1 MTGIIYAIIALSVL
15 IVVHEFGHFII
26 ARLVNVKV
34 ITFSLGFGKKLFKW
48 KKGETEYAVSAMP
61 LGGYVKLLGESPDE
75 EVPEEEKERSFTN
88 KTPFQRFLI
97 VFAGPFFNLVF
108 ALLIIYFSL
117 TINGYG
123 ILPARIEN
131 VMEGY
136 PAHTAG
142 VIAGDSILEING
154 TKIDDWHDLIREV
167 TFADVT
173 PMKFVFKRGNGIYET
188 TITPIEVEEKGE
200 LGNITKRKK
209 IGVEGPKEIIWKK
222 ENPLSAFPKSI
233 EVTYMMT
240 HNMIRGI
247 YHMIV
252 GDISTDE
259 IGGPIA
265 ILQLTGKQA
274 KKGIWSLVTFVAFI
288 SINLGILNL
297 LPIPVLDG
305 GHILFNFIEFV
316 TRRKVSEKVINIAQK
331 IGLTLLIMLM
341 VFAFYNDIRR
351 LVETPPEFL
360 KKIPGYQKLFPSK
373 SSP

>member
-1 MTGIIYAIIALSVL
+1 
-15 IVVHEFGHFII
+15 
-26 ARLVNVKV
+26 
-34 ITFSLGFGKKLFKW
+34 
-48 KKGETEYAVSAMP
+48 MP

-117 TINGYG
+117 IFNGYG
-123 ILPARIEN
+123 TLPAKIDK

-136 PAHTAG
+136 PAHAAG
-142 VIAGDSILEING
+142 VKAGDKILEING
-154 TKIDDWHDLIREV
+154 IKINDWHDLSREV
-167 TFADVT
+167 AFSDKA
-173 PMKFVFKRGNGIYET
+173 PMRFLFQRDTATYET
-188 TITPIEVEEKGE
+188 TITPVEVEEKGQ

-209 IGVEGPKEIIWKK
+209 IGVEGPKEIVWKK
-222 ENPLSAFPKSI
+222 ENPISAIPKSI
-233 EVTYMMT
+233 EDTYKMT
-240 HNMIRGI
+240 QTMLRGI
-247 YHMIV
+247 YHMII
-252 GDISTDE
+252 GDISTKE

-274 KKGIWSLVTFVAFI
+274 KNGMWSLFIFVAFI

-305 GHILFNFIEFV
+305 GHILFNLIEIV
-316 TRRKVSEKVINIAQK
+316 TRRKVSEKTVEIAQK
-331 IGLTLLIMLM
+331 IGLTLLVMLM
-341 VFAFYNDIRR
+341 VFAFYNDFRR
-351 LVETPPEFL
+351 LIETPGFL
-360 KKIPGYQKLFPSK
+360 EKIPGYLRFFSSK

>member
-1 MTGIIYAIIALSVL
+1 MTGFIYAIIALSIL
-15 IVVHEFGHFII
+15 IIVHEFGHFII

-34 ITFSLGFGKKLFKW
+34 ITFSLGFGKKLLSW
-48 KKGETEYAVSAMP
+48 KKGETEYTISAMP

-75 EVPEEEKERSFTN
+75 KVPEDEKERSFTN

-108 ALLIIYFSL
+108 ALLIF
-117 TINGYG
+117 NGYG
-123 ILPARIEN
+123 TLPAKIDK

-136 PAHTAG
+136 PAHAAG
-142 VIAGDSILEING
+142 VQAGDKILAING
-154 TKIDDWHDLIREV
+154 IKIDDWHDLSREV
-167 TFADVT
+167 AFSDKA
-173 PMKFVFKRGNGIYET
+173 PMRFLFQRDDKTYET

-222 ENPLSAFPKSI
+222 ENPISAIPKSI
-233 EVTYMMT
+233 EDTYVMT
-240 HNMIRGI
+240 QTMLRGI
-247 YHMIV
+247 YHMIM
-252 GDISTDE
+252 GDISTKE

-274 KKGIWSLVTFVAFI
+274 KNGVWSLALFVAFI

-305 GHILFNFIEFV
+305 GHILFNFIEII
-316 TRRKVSEKVINIAQK
+316 TRRKVSEKAIDIAQK

-351 LVETPPEFL
+351 LVETKGFL
-360 KKIPGYQKLFPSK
+360 EKMTDLFKFFSSK

>member
-1 MTGIIYAIIALSVL
+1 MIGFIYAIIALSVL
-15 IVVHEFGHFII
+15 IIVHEFGHFII

-34 ITFSLGFGKKLFKW
+34 ITFSLGFGKKLLSW
-48 KKGETEYAVSAMP
+48 KKGETEYAISAMP

-117 TINGYG
+117 IFNGYG
-123 ILPARIEN
+123 TLPAKIDR

-136 PAHTAG
+136 PAQAAG
-142 VIAGDSILEING
+142 VKAGDTILAINNI
-154 TKIDDWHDLIREV
+154 KINDWHDLTREV
-167 TFADVT
+167 AFNKGA
-173 PMKFVFKRGNGIYET
+173 MRFLFERGGTTYET
-188 TITPIEVEEKGE
+188 TITPVEVEEKGE

-209 IGVEGPKEIIWKK
+209 VGIEAPKEIIWKK
-222 ENPLSAFPKSI
+222 ENPISAIPKSI
-233 EVTYMMT
+233 EDTYMMT
-240 HNMIRGI
+240 HTMLRGI
-247 YHMIV
+247 YHMII
-252 GDISTDE
+252 GDISTKE

-274 KKGIWSLVTFVAFI
+274 KNGIWSLFMFVAFI

-305 GHILFNFIEFV
+305 GHILFNFIEIV
-316 TRRKVSEKVINIAQK
+316 TRRKVSEKTIDIAQK
-331 IGLTLLIMLM
+331 VGLTLLIMLM
-341 VFAFYNDIRR
+341 VFAFYNDIMR
-351 LVETPPEFL
+351 LVQTGFL
-360 KKIPGYQKLFPSK
+360 EKIPGYKFFFPK

>member
-1 MTGIIYAIIALSVL
+1 MTGFIYAIIALSVL
-15 IVVHEFGHFII
+15 IIVHEFGHFII

-34 ITFSLGFGKKLFKW
+34 ITFSLGFGKKLFSW
-48 KKGETEYAVSAMP
+48 KKGETEYAISAMP

-117 TINGYG
+117 IFNGYG
-123 ILPARIEN
+123 TLPAKIDGI
-131 VMEGY
+131 MEGY

-142 VIAGDSILEING
+142 VKAGDKIIKING
-154 TKIDDWHDLIREV
+154 IKINDWHDLSREV
-167 TFADVT
+167 AFADKA
-173 PMKFVFKRGNGIYET
+173 PMRFLLQRGDTTYET

-209 IGVEGPKEIIWKK
+209 IGVIGPKEIVWKK
-222 ENPLSAFPKSI
+222 ENPISAVPKSI
-233 EVTYMMT
+233 EDTYMMT
-240 HNMIRGI
+240 QTMLRGI
-247 YHMIV
+247 YHMII
-252 GDISTDE
+252 GDISTKE

-274 KKGIWSLVTFVAFI
+274 KNGMWSLLIFVAFI

-305 GHILFNFIEFV
+305 GHILFNFIEII
-316 TRRKVSEKVINIAQK
+316 TRRKVSEKTIDIAQK

-351 LVETPPEFL
+351 LVETKGFL
-360 KKIPGYQKLFPSK
+360 EKITGYLKFFSSK

>member
-1 MTGIIYAIIALSVL
+1 MTGFIYAIIALSIL
-15 IVVHEFGHFII
+15 IIVHEFGHFII

-34 ITFSLGFGKKLFKW
+34 VTFSLGFGKKLLHW
-48 KKGETEYAVSAMP
+48 KKGETEYAISAMP

-75 EVPEEEKERSFTN
+75 EVPVEEKERSFTN

-117 TINGYG
+117 IFNGYG
-123 ILPARIEN
+123 TLPAKIDK

-136 PAHTAG
+136 PAQAAG
-142 VIAGDSILEING
+142 VMAGDRILEING
-154 TKIDDWHDLIREV
+154 IKINDWHDLTREV
-167 TFADVT
+167 AFNKGT
-173 PMKFVFKRGNGIYET
+173 MKFVLQRGNTTYEAK
-188 TITPIEVEEKGE
+188 ITPIEVEEKGE
-200 LGNITKRKK
+200 LGGITKRKK
-209 IGVEGPKEIIWKK
+209 IGVEGPKEIVWKK
-222 ENPLSAFPKSI
+222 ESPVTAIPKSI
-233 EVTYMMT
+233 EDTYVMT
-240 HNMIRGI
+240 QTMLRGI
-247 YHMIV
+247 YHMII
-252 GDISTDE
+252 GDISTKE

-274 KKGIWSLVTFVAFI
+274 KNGMWSLFIFVAFI

-305 GHILFNFIEFV
+305 GHILFNFIEIV
-316 TRRKVSEKVINIAQK
+316 TRRKVSEKTIDIAQK

-341 VFAFYNDIRR
+341 ALAFYNDLHR
-351 LVETPPEFL
+351 LVETNGFL
-360 KKIPGYQKLFPSK
+360 KNWMTGFHFFSSK

>member
-15 IVVHEFGHFII
+15 IVVHEFGHFIV

-34 ITFSLGFGKKLFKW
+34 ITFSLGFGKKLLRW

-61 LGGYVKLLGESPDE
+61 LGGYVKLLGESPEE

-142 VIAGDSILEING
+142 VMAGDSVLKING

-167 TFADVT
+167 TFADLT
-173 PMKFVFKRGNGIYET
+173 PMKFVFQRGNSIFET

-209 IGVEGPKEIIWKK
+209 IGPKEIIWKK
-222 ENPLSAFPKSI
+222 ENPISAFPKSI

-265 ILQLTGKQA
+265 IFQLTGKQA

-316 TRRKVSEKVINIAQK
+316 TRRKVSEKVIDVAQK
-331 IGLTLLIMLM
+331 IGLTLLVMLM

-351 LVETPPEFL
+351 LAETSGFL
-360 KKIPGYQKLFPSK
+360 EKIPGYHKLFSPKPS
-373 SSP
+373 P

>member
-1 MTGIIYAIIALSVL
+1 MTGFIYAVIALSVL
-15 IVVHEFGHFII
+15 IIVHEFGHFIV

-34 ITFSLGFGKKLFKW
+34 ITFSLGFGKKLLSW
-48 KKGETEYAVSAMP
+48 KRGETEYAISAMP

-117 TINGYG
+117 IFNGYG
-123 ILPARIEN
+123 TLPARIDK

-136 PAHTAG
+136 PAQAAG
-142 VIAGDSILEING
+142 VMAGDKIIEING
-154 TKIDDWHDLIREV
+154 IKIRDWQDLTREV
-167 TFADVT
+167 AFADKT
-173 PMKFVFKRGNGIYET
+173 PMKFRFQRGDSTYET
-188 TITPIEVEEKGE
+188 TITPVEVEEKGE
-200 LGNITKRKK
+200 LGNITRRKK
-209 IGVEGPKEIIWKK
+209 IGVEGPREIIWKK
-222 ENPLSAFPKSI
+222 ENPISAVPKSI
-233 EVTYMMT
+233 EDTYAMT
-240 HNMIRGI
+240 RTMLRGI

-252 GDISTDE
+252 GDISTKE

-274 KKGIWSLVTFVAFI
+274 KNGMWSLFIFVAFI

-305 GHILFNFIEFV
+305 GHILFNFIEIV
-316 TRRKVSEKVINIAQK
+316 TRRKVSERTIDIAQK

-351 LVETPPEFL
+351 LVETKGFL
-360 KKIPGYQKLFPSK
+360 EKMTGFFKFFSSK

>member
-1 MTGIIYAIIALSVL
+1 MIGFIYAIIALSVL
-15 IVVHEFGHFII
+15 IIVHEFGHFIV

-34 ITFSLGFGKKLFKW
+34 ITFSLCFGKKLIHW
-48 KKGETEYAVSAMP
+48 TKGETEYAISAMP

-117 TINGYG
+117 IFNGYG
-123 ILPARIEN
+123 TLPAKIDK

-136 PAHTAG
+136 PAHAAG
-142 VIAGDSILEING
+142 VKAGDKILEING
-154 TKIDDWHDLIREV
+154 IKINDWHDLSREV
-167 TFADVT
+167 AFSDKA
-173 PMKFVFKRGNGIYET
+173 PMRFLFQRDTATYET
-188 TITPIEVEEKGE
+188 TITPIEVEEKGQ
-200 LGNITKRKK
+200 LGNISKRKK
-209 IGVEGPKEIIWKK
+209 IGVEGPKEIVWKK
-222 ENPLSAFPKSI
+222 ENPISAIPKSI
-233 EVTYMMT
+233 EDTYKMT
-240 HNMIRGI
+240 QTMLRGI
-247 YHMIV
+247 YHMII
-252 GDISTDE
+252 GDISTKE

-274 KKGIWSLVTFVAFI
+274 KNGMWSLFIFVAFI

-305 GHILFNFIEFV
+305 GHILFNLIEIV
-316 TRRKVSEKVINIAQK
+316 TRRKVSEKTIEIAQK
-331 IGLTLLIMLM
+331 IGLTLLVMLM
-341 VFAFYNDIRR
+341 AFAFYNDFRR
-351 LVETPPEFL
+351 LIETPGFL
-360 KKIPGYQKLFPSK
+360 EKIPGYLRFFSSK

>member
-1 MTGIIYAIIALSVL
+1 MTGFIYAIIALSIL
-15 IVVHEFGHFII
+15 IIVHEFGHFII

-34 ITFSLGFGKKLFKW
+34 ITFSLGFGKKLLSW
-48 KKGETEYAVSAMP
+48 KKGETEYAISAMP

-75 EVPEEEKERSFTN
+75 KVPEDEKERSFTN

-117 TINGYG
+117 IFNGYG
-123 ILPARIEN
+123 TLPAKIDK

-136 PAHTAG
+136 PAHAAG
-142 VIAGDSILEING
+142 VQAGDKILAING
-154 TKIDDWHDLIREV
+154 IKINDWHDLSREV
-167 TFADVT
+167 AFSDKA
-173 PMKFVFKRGNGIYET
+173 PMRFLFQRDDKTYET

-222 ENPLSAFPKSI
+222 ENPISAIPKSI
-233 EVTYMMT
+233 EDTYVMT
-240 HNMIRGI
+240 QTMLRGI
-247 YHMIV
+247 YHMIM
-252 GDISTDE
+252 GDISTKE

-274 KKGIWSLVTFVAFI
+274 KNGVWSLALFVAFI

-305 GHILFNFIEFV
+305 GHILFNFIEII
-316 TRRKVSEKVINIAQK
+316 TRRKVSEKVIDIAQK

-351 LVETPPEFL
+351 LVETKGFL
-360 KKIPGYQKLFPSK
+360 EKMTDLFKFFSSK

>member
-1 MTGIIYAIIALSVL
+1 MTGFIYAVIALSVL
-15 IVVHEFGHFII
+15 IIVHEFGHFIV

-34 ITFSLGFGKKLFKW
+34 ITFSLGFGKKLLSW
-48 KKGETEYAVSAMP
+48 KRGETEYAISAMP

-117 TINGYG
+117 IFNGYG
-123 ILPARIEN
+123 TLPARIDK

-136 PAHTAG
+136 PAQAAG
-142 VIAGDSILEING
+142 VMAGDKIIEING
-154 TKIDDWHDLIREV
+154 IKIRDWQVLTREV
-167 TFADVT
+167 AFADKT
-173 PMKFVFKRGNGIYET
+173 PMKFRFQRGDSTYET
-188 TITPIEVEEKGE
+188 TITPVEVEEKGE
-200 LGNITKRKK
+200 LGNITRRKK
-209 IGVEGPKEIIWKK
+209 IGVEGPREIIWKK
-222 ENPLSAFPKSI
+222 ENPISAVPKSI
-233 EVTYMMT
+233 EDTYAMT
-240 HNMIRGI
+240 RTMLRGI

-252 GDISTDE
+252 GDISTKE

-274 KKGIWSLVTFVAFI
+274 KNGMWSLFIFVAFI

-305 GHILFNFIEFV
+305 GHILFNFIEIV
-316 TRRKVSEKVINIAQK
+316 TRRKVSERTIDIAQK

-351 LVETPPEFL
+351 LVETKGFL
-360 KKIPGYQKLFPSK
+360 EKMTGFFKFFSSK

>member
-1 MTGIIYAIIALSVL
+1 MIGFIYAIIALSIL
-15 IVVHEFGHFII
+15 IIVHEFGHFII

-34 ITFSLGFGKKLFKW
+34 ITFSLGFGKKLLSRKR
-48 KKGETEYAVSAMP
+48 GETEYVISAMP

-75 EVPEEEKERSFTN
+75 EIPEEEKERSFTN

-117 TINGYG
+117 IFNGYG
-123 ILPARIEN
+123 TLPAIIN
-131 VMEGY
+131 KVMEGY
-136 PAHTAG
+136 PAQTAG
-142 VIAGDSILEING
+142 VKAGDRILEING
-154 TKIDDWHDLIREV
+154 IKISDWHDLTREIAFNKG
-167 TFADVT
+167 T
-173 PMKFVFKRGNGIYET
+173 MKFLLQRDDSTYET
-188 TITPIEVEEKGE
+188 AITPIEVEEKGE

-209 IGVEGPKEIIWKK
+209 IGVEGPREIIWKK
-222 ENPLSAFPKSI
+222 ENPISAIPKSI
-233 EVTYMMT
+233 EDTYTMT
-240 HNMIRGI
+240 QTMLRGI
-247 YHMIV
+247 YHMII
-252 GDISTDE
+252 GDISTKE

-274 KKGIWSLVTFVAFI
+274 KNGIWSLFIFVAFI

-305 GHILFNFIEFV
+305 GHILFNFIEII
-316 TRRKVSEKVINIAQK
+316 TRRKVSEKTIDIAQK

-341 VFAFYNDIRR
+341 AFAFYNDIRR
-351 LVETPPEFL
+351 LIETNVFL
-360 KKIPGYQKLFPSK
+360 KNWMTGFLKYFSSK